1 MIRQRAAV
9 ELAREKLA
17 QSSLVRLRVS
27 SDSMAPLIEQGDTVL
42 VRSVHPRDL
51 RRGDLLLVER
61 DGSFLVH
68 RLVAA
73 GAHDVQT
80 KGDNV
85 SHADP
90 AVALQEVLGRVVAVE
105 RGGRR
110 IELEEGRW
118 PLVNRSLGLLGWY
131 EVRLFAAGRKIK
143 RRLVGARSGR
153 LTRGLASLA
162 AVPFRWM
169 TRLLL
174 MRIRP

>member
-1 MIRQRAAV
+1 
-9 ELAREKLA
+9 
-17 QSSLVRLRVS
+17 
-27 SDSMAPLIEQGDTVL
+27 MAPMIEQGDTVL
-42 VRSVHPRDL
+42 IRSVHSQQL

-61 DGSFLVH
+61 DGYFLVH

-73 GAHDVQT
+73 GAHYIRI

-90 AVALQEVLGRVVAVE
+90 VMELQEVLGRVVAVE
-105 RGGRR
+105 KGGRR

-131 EVRLFAAGRKIK
+131 EMRLFAAGRKVK

-162 AVPFRWM
+162 AVPFRWL

-174 MRIRP
+174 MRISR